1 MKKVSALNVRSKRY
15 PSYNEVTILMIHE
28 RDKRML
34 LQSFSTEHKIGTSE
48 KGHVCGESSCRKIRV
63 NANAGVR
70 YTNP

>member
-1 MKKVSALNVRSKRY
+1 
-15 PSYNEVTILMIHE
+15 MIHE

-48 KGHVCGESSCRKIRV
+48 KGHLCGESGCRKIRV